1 VAFANLREEAPY
13 RVDILVL
20 LKQTFD
26 TEAKVTVK
34 DGKIVEDDVT
44 LVINPYDEYAVEEAL
59 KIREAQGGNVTV
71 VSVGGDKVE
80 EALRRALAMGADE
93 AVLIEPPAEADEF
106 TTAHLL
112 AAWAKG
118 KSFGLY
124 LAGNVS
130 VDTGAGQTAIRFA
143 ELMNIP
149 HVAAALKLELNG
161 GKATVQRDAEG
172 DTEILEVALPAL
184 ITAQQGLNEPRY
196 PSVPGIMKA
205 KRKPIARVTAAE
217 LGVSA
222 APLTQVT
229 SVFQSQQNRRNTI
242 IKGSPAEQAQQLVQ
256 LLRSEAKV
264 V

>member
-1 VAFANLREEAPY
+1 ME
-13 RVDILVL
+13 ILVL

-34 DGKIVEDDVT
+34 DGRVVDDDVT

-59 KIREAQGGNVTV
+59 KIREAAGGTVTV
-71 VSVGGDKVE
+71 VSVGTDRVD

-93 AVLIEPPAEADEF
+93 AVAIEPPADADEYVV
-106 TTAHLL
+106 ASLL

-118 KSFGLY
+118 RSFDLI

-130 VDTGAGQTAIRFA
+130 VDTGAGQTALRVA
-143 ELMNIP
+143 EILELP
-149 HVAAALKLELNG
+149 HVAAAVKVEIAG
-161 GKATVQRDAEG
+161 GKATVHRDAEG
-172 DTEILEVALPAL
+172 DTEVVEVSLPTL

-205 KRKPIARVTAAE
+205 KRKQIARVAPAD
-217 LGVSA
+217 LGVD
-222 APLTQVT
+222 LTPRTAVT
-229 SVFQSQQNRRNTI
+229 SVYQATQNRRNRMISGT
-242 IKGSPAEQAQQLVQ
+242 AEEQARELVQ

>member
-1 VAFANLREEAPY
+1 ME
-13 RVDILVL
+13 ILVL

-34 DGKIVEDDVT
+34 DGRILDDDVT

-59 KIREAQGGNVTV
+59 RIREAVGGTVTV
-71 VSVGGDKVE
+71 VSVGAERVD

-93 AVLIEPPAEADEF
+93 AVAITPPENADEVVV
-106 TTAHLL
+106 ASLL

-118 KSFGLY
+118 KNFDLI

-130 VDTGAGQTAIRFA
+130 VDTGAGQTALRVA
-143 ELMNIP
+143 ELLGLP
-149 HVAAALKLELNG
+149 HVAAALKVEIG
-161 GKATVQRDAEG
+161 GGTATVHRDAEG
-172 DTEILEVALPAL
+172 DTEVVSVPLPAL

-205 KRKPIARVTAAE
+205 KRKQIARIAAADLGADTTPRTA
-217 LGVSA
+217 
-222 APLTQVT
+222 VT
-229 SVFQSQQNRRNTI
+229 SVYQAEQNRLNRMISGT
-242 IKGSPAEQAQQLVQ
+242 PEEQARELVR
-256 LLRSEAKV
+256 LLRTEAKV

>member
-1 VAFANLREEAPY
+1 ME
-13 RVDILVL
+13 ILVL

-34 DGKIVEDDVT
+34 DGRILDDDAT
-44 LVINPYDEYAVEEAL
+44 LVINPYDEYAVEEGL
-59 KIREAQGGNVTV
+59 KLREAGGGTVTV
-71 VSVGGDKVE
+71 VSVGGDRVE

-93 AVLIEPPAEADEF
+93 AVLIAAPAGADEF
-106 TTAHLL
+106 TTATLL

-118 KSFGLY
+118 KQFDIV

-143 ELMNIP
+143 EAMNLP
-149 HVAAALKLELNG
+149 HAAAALKLEVAG
-161 GKATVQRDAEG
+161 DKATVHRDAEG
-172 DTEILEVALPAL
+172 DTEVVVVPLPAL

-205 KRKPIARVTAAE
+205 KRKSITRLGAAE
-217 LGVSA
+217 LGVD
-222 APLTQVT
+222 APARTEVT
-229 SVFQSQQNRRNTI
+229 SVFQAQQNRRNTT
-242 IKGSPAEQAQQLVQ
+242 IKGSPAEQAKQLAE
-256 LLRSEAKV
+256 LLRGEAKV

>member
-1 VAFANLREEAPY
+1 ME
-13 RVDILVL
+13 ILVL

-34 DGKIVEDDVT
+34 DGRILDEDVT

-59 KIREAQGGNVTV
+59 KLREAHGGTVTV
-71 VSVGGDKVE
+71 VSVGPDRVE

-93 AVLIEPPAEADEF
+93 AVLIERPAGADEL

-112 AAWAKG
+112 AGWASAKQWD
-118 KSFGLY
+118 LV

-130 VDTGAGQTAIRFA
+130 VDTGAGQTAVRFA
-143 ELMNIP
+143 EILGLP
-149 HVAAALKLELNG
+149 HVAAALKIEAAG
-161 GKATVQRDAEG
+161 GRATIQRDAEG
-172 DTEILEVALPAL
+172 DTEVIEVALPAL

-205 KRKPIARVTAAE
+205 KRKTIARVAAQNVVAAAAE
-217 LGVSA
+217 IV
-222 APLTQVT
+222 
-229 SVFQSQQNRRNTI
+229 SVFQAQQNRRNTI
-242 IKGSPAEQAQQLVQ
+242 IKGSPAEQAKQLVQ

-264 V
+264 I